1 MYSCDVSGKNKVRE
15 QSRLKWKFVVMKS
28 RSLHIQYLSAL
39 IMVLAATGCSNDLAA
54 NAYTCLRNSD
64 CGTGFY
70 CETTRGVCL
79 PNSGQADAGGMGDC
93 RQASFA
99 CATGFSCQ
107 EVESMWI
114 CLPGGISDSDAMTVN
129 PADCDD
135 GEMNGNETD
144 VDCGGDCSPCETGEM
159 CGLGSDCISQ
169 VCAANICAAPTCTDG
184 ILNGSE
190 LAIDCGGDCGPC
202 PLGSPCEG
210 DTDCES
216 NVCDN
221 GTCVEANCEDG
232 RANGSES
239 GVDCGGDCPPC
250 GAGDPCNES
259 SDCASRN
266 CVDGV
271 CLGPTCMDGIRNGEE
286 SGVDCGVVCGVGCPD
301 GTPCDL
307 GTDCLS
313 GVCVMG
319 ACAPPECGD
328 GTVNGEETCDDNDID
343 TDACPTNCLLSTRGD
358 GFVWLA
364 KNNDDGNRED
374 PCCTKLAK
382 PCCGDGIV
390 GPMKND
396 DGTK

>member
-1 MYSCDVSGKNKVRE
+1 MS
-15 QSRLKWKFVVMKS
+15 
-28 RSLHIQYLSAL
+28 
-39 IMVLAATGCSNDLAA
+39 
-54 NAYTCLRNSD
+54 
-64 CGTGFY
+64 
-70 CETTRGVCL
+70 
-79 PNSGQADAGGMGDC
+79 
-93 RQASFA
+93 
-99 CATGFSCQ
+99 
-107 EVESMWI
+107 
-114 CLPGGISDSDAMTVN
+114 
-129 PADCDD
+129 
-135 GEMNGNETD
+135 
-144 VDCGGDCSPCETGEM
+144 
-159 CGLGSDCISQ
+159 
-169 VCAANICAAPTCTDG
+169 
-184 ILNGSE
+184 
-190 LAIDCGGDCGPC
+190 
-202 PLGSPCEG
+202 LGSPCEG

-328 GTVNGEETCDDNDID
+328 GTVNGEETCDDGNDID
-343 TDACPTNCLLSTRGD
+343 TDAVRPIVSYLPVEMDLCG
-358 GFVWLA
+358 LA
-364 KNNDDGNRED
+364 KNNATMVTE
-374 PCCTKLAK
+374 KIAMLAQILVRS
-382 PCCGDGIV
+382 PAAVTASSDQ
-390 GPMKND
+390 MKNVM
-396 DGTK
+396 TAIKVMRMSVRQPAPLFVVTAF